1 MALHT
6 NLDAVNRFTDGPL
19 TPELVTPGCTT
30 FSAPE
35 RVEGQEVQPGLAYW
49 KRQFAG
55 VGCLNLPLDRPR
67 SGLPSTHFAARS
79 LCVTE
84 ATSNRLRQ
92 FSLVEQ
98 TPLSAVLLSAFRVL
112 LLRYG
117 CPEEIVIGCSLAEF
131 AAPLVGERWPNGQS
145 EILLRSDASG
155 DQTFRSLVKQIRS
168 TISKALAQPS
178 ISPRQLSQDVTLE
191 PGLNQPIF
199 QVLFSYGTSAFG
211 AERRNLAST
220 YTPHVDLHLDV
231 EQSGDDL
238 FLHLSYNSELF
249 EVASVDRMLGNL
261 QTLLT
266 GVAENPDFQLS
277 RVPILSD
284 AELRQ
289 ILDEWNQTSRPY
301 PSDKCLH
308 QLIEAQAERL
318 PGSPAVSHKDSQL
331 TYGEFNARANQLA
344 HYLRHRGIGPNVKVG
359 LCLETGFDFAVAV
372 LAILKSG
379 GACVPLD
386 PKYPPERLAYMLQ
399 DVQAQL
405 VITQKGMLPEVAAVS
420 CEMLLLAD
428 QSQQLSGQ
436 PHINLDS
443 GVRPSDVAY
452 VIYTSGSTGKP
463 RGVLLT
469 HTGLVNYNANAAR
482 MYGVGPDDRVLQFCS
497 VSFDIALEEFFITWL
512 SGAALVLRPED
523 MPLAVPDFL
532 EWIGREQVTVLDLPT
547 AYWHEWVHH
556 LPQLKQPAPPSLRL
570 VIVGGEKA
578 SSAAYAAWLGSVG
591 RRVRWINTYGPTE
604 ASIAAT
610 AFEPTSYA
618 GHPIPENIPIG
629 RPLANTRIYLLDRHL
644 NPVPIGVPG
653 ELHIGGLGVAQGYL
667 NRPELTAKKF
677 ISDPFCSQPGL
688 RLYKTGDLARYLPSG
703 EIEFLGRGDDQVKIR
718 GFRVELGEIESI
730 VAKHPAVCECAVIAR
745 EDVPGDKRLVAY
757 LVPTAEAKLD
767 SAALRRYVQQDLP
780 DHMVPSAF
788 MVLRAMPLTPN
799 GKIDKRGLPA
809 PSEPRAEGTAPAT
822 DALQAQLVK
831 IWEAVLG
838 KKPIG
843 TRDNFFELGGHSLLA
858 ARLMH
863 RTGQVLGKTL
873 PLAMLFQA
881 PTIERLTTVL
891 RQNGWSHQWSS
902 LVPIQPVG
910 TRPAFFCVHGV
921 GGNVLNF
928 RELAELMSPD
938 HPFYGLQAQGLNGER
953 PCFTRVEDMAA
964 HYLSELKKLQPEGPY
979 FIGGYSFG
987 GLVAYEMAQQLR
999 ASGESV
1005 GLLGLLDT
1013 YAGRLRSVSGSVLRM
1028 MMHPSRQRLFR
1039 DMPKAAGESLQR
1051 RVRGLMISRVL
1062 KNVLRS
1068 NQTAA
1073 DRYILRPYD
1082 GKITL
1087 FRASELSL
1095 RSFEDLYSAWTSLA
1109 LGGLDIQEITGDH
1122 GGVLVSPQVDVLA
1135 AKLKASIDK
1144 NVVSTNDIP
1153 SPAFIGG
1160 SRA

>member
-1 MALHT
+1 LALDT
-6 NLDAVNRFTDGPL
+6 NLDAVNRFTDGSL
-19 TPELVTPGCTT
+19 TPELVTPGRTP
-30 FSAPE
+30 FSAPKM
-35 RVEGQEVQPGLAYW
+35 VEGQEVQQGLAYW
-49 KRQFAG
+49 KRQLAG
-55 VGCLNLPLDRPR
+55 AGSLNLPLDRPR
-67 SGLPSTHFAARS
+67 SGSPSPHFEARS
-79 LCVTE
+79 LCVPE
-84 ATSNRLRQ
+84 DTSNRLRQ

-98 TPLSAVLLSAFRVL
+98 IPLSAVLLGAFRL
-112 LLRYG
+112 FLLRYG
-117 CPEEIVIGCSLAEF
+117 CPEEIVIGCSLAELG
-131 AAPLVGERWPNGQS
+131 APLVGERWANGQS

-155 DQTFRSLVKQIRS
+155 DQTFRSLVKQIHS
-168 TISKALAQPS
+168 TISEVLAQPS
-178 ISPRQLSQDVTLE
+178 IPPRQLIQDLTLE
-191 PGLNQPIF
+191 PGLNHPIF
-199 QVLFSYGTSAFG
+199 QVLFSCGTSAFG
-211 AERRNLAST
+211 AERRDLAST
-220 YTPHVDLHLDV
+220 YTPPVDLHVDV
-231 EQSGDDL
+231 EQSGEDL
-238 FLHLSYNSELF
+238 YLHLSYNSELF

-266 GVAENPDFQLS
+266 GVAEDPDCQLS
-277 RVPILSD
+277 TVPVLAD
-284 AELRQ
+284 AEQRQ
-289 ILDEWNQTSRPY
+289 ILDEWNQTSCPY

-318 PGSPAVSHKDSQL
+318 PGSPAVSHKNSQL
-331 TYGEFNARANQLA
+331 TYQEFNARANQLA
-344 HYLRHRGIGPNVKVG
+344 HYLRHRGIGPNIKVG
-359 LCLETGFDFAVAV
+359 LCLEAGLDFAVAV

-386 PKYPPERLAYMLQ
+386 PKYPQERLAYMLQ
-399 DVQAQL
+399 DVQARL
-405 VITQKGMLPEVAAVS
+405 VITRKGILPEAATVS
-420 CEMLLLAD
+420 CEILFLAD
-428 QSQQLSGQ
+428 QSQQLSRQ
-436 PHINLDS
+436 PRINLDS
-443 GVRPSDVAY
+443 GVKPSDVAY

-532 EWIGREQVTVLDLPT
+532 AWIGREQVTVLDLPT

-556 LPQLKQPAPPSLRL
+556 VPQLKQAAPESLRL

-578 SSAAYAAWLGSVG
+578 SSASYAAWLRSVG
-591 RRVRWINTYGPTE
+591 GRVRWINTYGPTE

-610 AFEPTSYA
+610 AFEPNSNA
-618 GHPIPENIPIG
+618 GRPIPENIPIG

-677 ISDPFCSQPGL
+677 ISDPFCSQSGS

-718 GFRVELGEIESI
+718 GFRVELGEIQSI
-730 VAKHPAVCECAVIAR
+730 VAKHPAVRECAVIAR
-745 EDVPGDKRLVAY
+745 EDIPGDKRLVAY
-757 LVPTAEAKLD
+757 LVLTAEAKLD
-767 SAALRRYVQQDLP
+767 SAGLRRYVQQHLP

-788 MVLRAMPLTPN
+788 IILRAMPLTPN
-799 GKIDKRGLPA
+799 GKIDKHGLPA
-809 PSEPRAEGTAPAT
+809 PSKAWADGTAPAT

-831 IWEAVLG
+831 IWEAVLS

-843 TRDNFFELGGHSLLA
+843 IRDNFFELGGHSLLA

-881 PTIERLTTVL
+881 PTIERLTAVL
-891 RQNGWSHQWSS
+891 RQDGWSHQWSS

-910 TRPAFFCVHGV
+910 TRPPFFCVHGV

-928 RELAELMSPD
+928 RELAQLMSPE

-953 PCFTRVEDMAA
+953 PCFSRVEEMAV
-964 HYLSELKKLQPEGPY
+964 HYLKELKTLQPEGPY

-1005 GLLGLLDT
+1005 GLLALLDT
-1013 YAGRLRSVSGSVLRM
+1013 YAGRLRSVSRSVLRM

-1073 DRYILRPYD
+1073 DHYILQPYA

-1095 RSFEDLYSAWTSLA
+1095 RSSEELYSAWTNLA
-1109 LGGLDIQEITGDH
+1109 LGGLDLQEITGDH

-1144 NVVSTNDIP
+1144 NVVSVNDVL

>member
-1 MALHT
+1 M
-6 NLDAVNRFTDGPL
+6 DAVNRFADGPL
-19 TPELVTPGCTT
+19 TPELVTPGRTT
-30 FSAPE
+30 FSAPQM
-35 RVEGQEVQPGLAYW
+35 VEGQEVQQGLAYW
-49 KRQFAG
+49 KRQLAG
-55 VGCLNLPLDRPR
+55 VGSLNLPLDRPR
-67 SGLPSTHFAARS
+67 PASPATHFAARS
-79 LCVTE
+79 SGV
-84 ATSNRLRQ
+84 AKDTSNRLRQ
-92 FSLVEQ
+92 FGLLAQ
-98 TPLSAVLLSAFRVL
+98 LPLSAVLLGAFRLL

-117 CPEEIVIGCSLAEF
+117 CPEEIVIGCSLAGLG
-131 AAPLVGERWPNGQS
+131 APVVDERWPNGQS
-145 EILLRSDASG
+145 QILLRSDASG
-155 DQTFRSLVKQIRS
+155 DQTFRSLVKQIHS
-168 TISKALAQPS
+168 TISEALAQPG
-178 ISPRQLSQDVTLE
+178 ISLRQLIQDLRLE
-191 PGLNQPIF
+191 PGQNQAIF
-199 QVLFSYGTSAFG
+199 QVLFSCGTSAFG
-211 AERRNLAST
+211 AERRDLGQT
-220 YTPHVDLHLDV
+220 HTLPVDLHLDV
-231 EQSGDDL
+231 EQSMEEL
-238 FLHLSYNSELF
+238 YLHLSYNRELF

-261 QTLLT
+261 QTLLR
-266 GVAENPDFQLS
+266 GVAENPDCQLS
-277 RVPILSD
+277 SVPILAD
-284 AELRQ
+284 AEQRQ
-289 ILDEWNQTSRPY
+289 ILVEWNQTSRPY
-301 PSDKCLH
+301 PSEKCLH
-308 QLIEAQAERL
+308 QLVEAQSERL
-318 PGSPAVSHKDSQL
+318 PGSLAVICKNRQL
-331 TYGEFNARANQLA
+331 TYQEFNARANQLA
-344 HYLRHRGIGPNVKVG
+344 HYLRHRGIGPNMRVG
-359 LCLETGFDFAVAV
+359 LCLEAGLDFAMAV
-372 LAILKSG
+372 LATLKTG
-379 GACVPLD
+379 AACVPLD
-386 PKYPPERLAYMLQ
+386 PKYPQERLAYMLQ
-399 DVQAQL
+399 DVQARL
-405 VITQKGMLPEVAAVS
+405 VITEKGMLPEAATAS

-428 QSQQLSGQ
+428 QSQQLSRQ
-436 PHINLDS
+436 PRINLDS

-469 HTGLVNYNANAAR
+469 HTGLVNYNANATR
-482 MYGVGPDDRVLQFCS
+482 MYGIGPDDRVLQFCS

-532 EWIGREQVTVLDLPT
+532 EWIDREQVTVLDLPT

-556 LPQLKQPAPPSLRL
+556 LPQLKKPAPPSLRL

-578 SSAAYAAWLGSVG
+578 SSAAYAAWVGSVG

-610 AFEPTSYA
+610 AFEPNSHA
-618 GHPIPENIPIG
+618 GRPVPENIPIG

-644 NPVPIGVPG
+644 NPVPVGVPG

-667 NRPELTAKKF
+667 NRPELTAEKF
-677 ISDPFCSQPGL
+677 ICDPFCSQSGS
-688 RLYKTGDLARYLPSG
+688 RLYKTGDMARYLPSG

-718 GFRVELGEIESI
+718 GFRVELAEIEST
-730 VAKHPAVCECAVIAR
+730 VAKHPAVRECAVIAR
-745 EDVPGDKRLVAY
+745 EDIPGDKRLVAY

-767 SAALRRYVQQDLP
+767 SAGLRRYLQLHLP

-788 MVLRAMPLTPN
+788 IVLQVMPLTPN

-809 PSEPRAEGTAPAT
+809 PSEAWADGAAPAT

-831 IWEAVLG
+831 IWEGVLS

-843 TRDNFFELGGHSLLA
+843 IRDNFFELGGHSLLA

-873 PLAMLFQA
+873 PLAMLFEA
-881 PTIERLTTVL
+881 PTIERLTAVL
-891 RQNGWSHQWSS
+891 RQDGWSHQWSS
-902 LVPIQPVG
+902 LVPIQPRG

-928 RELAELMSPD
+928 RELAQLMGPE

-953 PCFTRVEDMAA
+953 ACFSRVEDMAA
-964 HYLSELKKLQPEGPY
+964 HYLKELRTLQPEGPY

-999 ASGESV
+999 AGGESV
-1005 GLLGLLDT
+1005 GLLALLDT

-1028 MMHPSRQRLFR
+1028 MRHPSRQSLFH

-1062 KNVLRS
+1062 KNVLRC

-1073 DRYILRPYD
+1073 DRYILRPYN

-1095 RSFEDLYSAWTSLA
+1095 RSFEELYSAWTSLA
-1109 LGGLDIQEITGDH
+1109 LGGLDLQEITGDH
-1122 GGVLVSPQVDVLA
+1122 GGVLASPQVDVLA

-1144 NVVSTNDIP
+1144 NVVSANHVL
-1153 SPAFIGG
+1153 SPAFSGG